1 VPTPGIGIVAAN
13 EDIATRMGVEGVVIV
28 RTMPG
33 SPAERAGIKGVNTQ
47 TGALG
52 DVIVAADDKPVRRL
66 ADLTDEIDQV
76 GVGNKITLA
85 LNRSGSKTSVTL
97 DIVDISANT
106 R

>member
-1 VPTPGIGIVAAN
+1 MPTPGIGIVAAN
-13 EDIATRMGVEGVVIV
+13 EDIATRMGVEGVVVV

-33 SPAERAGIKGVNTQ
+33 SPAERAGIRGVNQQ

-52 DVIVAADDKPVRRL
+52 DVIVSAGDKPVRRL

-76 GVGNKITLA
+76 GVGQQITLA
-85 LNRSGSKTSVTL
+85 LNRGGSRTSVTL